1 MIGFFLPKLKH
12 NPVAGLL
19 RIRAV
24 GPGYLVLRNPDQY
37 VCLFRLAGGL
47 NPWMEDTEVLG
58 EKVRKLDSVLADLR
72 SGEEVQFLTKR
83 VLADVEEVIQKFDGR
98 IHENAPEVFKN

>member
-1 MIGFFLPKLKH
+1 MKGLFKTKSKN

-37 VCLFRLAGGL
+37 VCLFKVAGGL
-47 NPWMEDTEVLG
+47 NPWMEDPEVLG
-58 EKVRKLDSVLADLR
+58 EKVRKLDSVLSDLR
-72 SGEEVQFLTKR
+72 SGEE
-83 VLADVEEVIQKFDGR
+83 
-98 IHENAPEVFKN
+98 